1 MDRPLS
7 LEACRQQRCSIIIHT
22 RHEPE
27 QLNHAC
33 NSAIEAVQY
42 PVAER
47 CDSDWL
53 PWKRRLTQ
61 YRHTHT
67 RHDCRPGLAR
77 QVCCVCGLVQ
87 TQGNPKTVCLI
98 ESANHI
104 AVGISPMAKNL

>member
-1 MDRPLS
+1 MPLAYEMAQWNPAGLGS
-7 LEACRQQRCSIIIHT
+7 QGALVAVHCHMVRNQRIVDIRWWEKTVPGTAVVAQLHRVVSCFRQQRCSIIIHT

-53 PWKRRLTQ
+53 PWKRRLT
-61 YRHTHT
+61 
-67 RHDCRPGLAR
+67 
-77 QVCCVCGLVQ
+77 
-87 TQGNPKTVCLI
+87 
-98 ESANHI
+98 
-104 AVGISPMAKNL
+104 